1 MTKTSI
7 ISIVAVLGALAI
19 SGAAKAEDSAPQLKI
34 DAYGYD
40 LSTEAGVA
48 ALNTK
53 AHLAINTVC
62 AQGFGAGLDDMAT
75 VNSCKTREYAKA
87 EAWIHQL
94 RDRQVQLAQA
104 TTTAPAR

>member
-7 ISIVAVLGALAI
+7 ISIVAMLGALAI

-40 LSTEAGVA
+40 LSTQAGVD
-48 ALNTK
+48 ALTSK
-53 AHLAINTVC
+53 AHVVINQVC
-62 AQGFGAGLDDMAT
+62 SQGFGGGLDDMAS

-87 EAWIHQL
+87 AAWIRQL
-94 RDRQVQLAQA
+94 RERQVQVAQA
-104 TTTAPAR
+104 TTTAPAH